1 MLGENANFDEVELKN
16 KVRNVFNPLWNS
28 AMFFLMYA
36 ESCKWSTESHVV
48 SDNILDKWIL
58 IRLNQV
64 ISDISKNLEAYNIPP
79 VVRSVE
85 EFVDDL
91 SRWYVRRSR
100 DRISSGDNEALSTLY
115 KVLIDFSKAAAPVI
129 PFISES
135 IFKSLSNQ
143 EDSVSVHLCDY
154 PAYEEVTEEDVSIL
168 ENMKKVRDVSS
179 QVLSIRVEKG
189 VPVRQALGNVAVLKE
204 NSVPEEYFSLILEE
218 TNVKNILEVSSLD
231 EKSSWELDSSNL
243 VRLDM
248 EITEELL
255 KEGRLREFI
264 RSVQDLRKEAGL
276 SVSDKIILTY
286 KNDPEIIDVIE
297 TFKKEIETKLVVE
310 KMILGDETKVEKV

>member
-1 MLGENANFDEVELKN
+1 
-16 KVRNVFNPLWNS
+16 
-28 AMFFLMYA
+28 MYA
-36 ESCKWSTESHVV
+36 ESCGWDKENYVV
-48 SDNILDKWIL
+48 SNNILDKWIL
-58 IRLNQV
+58 IRLHQV
-64 ISDISKNLEAYNIPP
+64 TGDISKNLEAYNIPP

-115 KVLIDFSKAAAPVI
+115 KVLMEFSKAAAPVI

-135 IFKSLSNQ
+135 IFKSLNGD
-143 EDSVSVHLCDY
+143 EENISVHLCDY
-154 PAYEEVTEEDVSIL
+154 PSYDEMTDVDNSIL
-168 ENMKKVRDVSS
+168 ENMKKVRDISS

-189 VPVRQALGNVAVLKE
+189 VPVRQALGNVAILKE
-204 NSVPEEYFSLILEE
+204 NSVPEEYFPLILEE
-218 TNVKNILEVSSLD
+218 TNVKNILEVNSLD
-231 EKSSWELDSSNL
+231 EKDSWELDSSNL

-264 RSVQDLRKEAGL
+264 RSVQGLRKEAGL
-276 SVSDKIILTY
+276 SVSDKILLTY
-286 KNDPEIIDVIE
+286 KNDPETSEVVE
-297 TFKKEIETKLVVE
+297 MFKNEIETKLVVE
-310 KMILGDETKVEKV
+310 KIIPGDETKVEKV